1 MCGARSA
8 HAKETTKASLL
19 MNHLTTARVTRGAL
33 VLALALM
40 LSVAL
45 VGCNQTTEK
54 KAESGN
60 TAMDNMEV
68 AKSSLSTTA
77 PDAKLLL
84 VQTANVVTATS
95 TPVWQY
101 LFGSPKDGTIVA
113 VTVEKGKVTATQP
126 YGSAGM
132 DDAEW
137 KLIPDS
143 SDWKIDSDAAFEA
156 ALKTDKKATD
166 KTPWAM
172 GFVTYIPKS
181 AASSTTID
189 PFVWSVALDPQGTTP
204 STVDVDA
211 KTGEAKMSPAAK

>member
-1 MCGARSA
+1 
-8 HAKETTKASLL
+8 
-19 MNHLTTARVTRGAL
+19 MNHLSTARVTRGAL
-33 VLALALM
+33 VLALALA

-45 VGCNQTTEK
+45 VGCNKTAE
-54 KAESGN
+54 KAEPSGP
-60 TAMDNMEV
+60 TAMDSIGV
-68 AKSSLSTTA
+68 AKSSLSTSA

-101 LFGSPKDGTIVA
+101 LFGSPKDGSIVA
-113 VTVEKGKVTATQP
+113 VTVENGKVTATQP

-132 DDAEW
+132 DESEW

-143 SDWKIDSDAAFEA
+143 AEWKIDSDEAFDA

-172 GFVTYIPKS
+172 GFVTYVPKS

-189 PFVWSVALDPQGTTP
+189 PFVWSVALDPQGATP
-204 STVDVDA
+204 STIDVNA
-211 KTGEAKMSPAAK
+211 KTGEAKVGAAK